1 MVTDSSTRR
10 SSDRA
15 DGAPDDRVAPA
26 ETVGRPRDPEID
38 HAIIVAALEEVA
50 AHGYAAATMA
60 GIARRA
66 GVPKST
72 VYRRWDSKQDLVLD
86 ALDAQRSSSR
96 IEPTGDTRADIHQV
110 VARLVAGW
118 QQETRGAVTRNMLT
132 EVTRNLPLFEM
143 WNARLIDPFRQQLLS
158 ILRHG
163 AETGQVRVDVDTALI
178 ADMILGLP
186 IQMMLRPG
194 GVDLSD
200 VPERFVRMVFD
211 GLAAR

>member
-10 SSDRA
+10 SSERA
-15 DGAPDDRVAPA
+15 DGAPDERVAPA

-50 AHGYAAATMA
+50 AQGYAAATMA

-72 VYRRWDSKQDLVLD
+72 VYRRWDSKQDLVID
-86 ALDAQRSSSR
+86 ALDAQRVSRR

-118 QQETRGAVTRNMLT
+118 QHETRGAVTRNMTT
-132 EVTRNLPLFEM
+132 EVSRNPPLFEM
-143 WNARLIDPFRQQLLS
+143 WNARLIDPFRQELLS
-158 ILRHG
+158 ILGHG
-163 AETGQVRVDVDTALI
+163 VETGQVRRDVDAALI
-178 ADMILGLP
+178 AEMILGLP
-186 IQMMLRPG
+186 LQMMLRPG
-194 GVDLSD
+194 GVDLAD
-200 VPERFVRMVFD
+200 VPDRFVRMVFD
-211 GLAAR
+211 GLAPR